1 MDTIPTQG
9 DSCVVGV
16 IFLRAKFADDACV
29 SDVSLALV
37 WDVIVAYGFECDGPG
52 YLWKMRISW
61 VFSDALAEAA

>member
-9 DSCVVGV
+9 DSCAVGV
-16 IFLRAKFADDACV
+16 IFLQAKFADDACV

-37 WDVIVAYGFECDGPG
+37 WDVMVAYGFECVGSG
-52 YLWKMRISW
+52 YPWEMRISW